1 MRGFDPEKMKQ
12 ARAEALANQ
21 PRLGFRP
28 RGSEQE
34 RGQPGPGLGFG
45 PTSVLEAQ
53 RAQAQ
58 NQAPD
63 TIPGMFK
70 PGEFVLPPDTVHA
83 MGGAGALQAAVDATH
98 TPAPEQAFVPRGF
111 KPKVFFANGGRPED
125 QIPLGGQ
132 RAAPAP
138 DGSQDN
144 PMNSELGR
152 NVSNTLNALG
162 GGAAGASGAVARAVD
177 AGIGANTALG
187 AGRAA
192 GIASRASSAAA
203 PLGVPA
209 AGAVGLGAA
218 YEADRPVGGLASYR
232 ANNSP
237 TPAAAPAASGAT
249 GTGLAGSG
257 APGSAMGPPSS
268 AAPQEVQ
275 PGIFRQ
281 GNSFSDSAQ
290 GAALGTQ
297 PRGLPSR
304 QNDLAA
310 QNLAAQSTARGF
322 TPGQRTEVEQ
332 PRLGFPGFRAPTVA
346 HSGNDWQA
354 RKDLQNLETGA
365 SSIMNRPEWSSA
377 GMARFRG
384 GGAQSGPPPAVAAY
398 QAALQTDSALRQAQP
413 GLDAE
418 TMRQNA
424 GLMREDMQQS
434 GGLQREAMQ
443 QAGETGRT
451 GMRVGI
457 EQQRLQGEAEARG
470 FKTRAQRQEEQLRN
484 TLLDPKATP
493 QQKQQAQQSMRA
505 IRGDADPSP
514 WGLQVTPATKNPD
527 GSTTEGSV
535 IRYNK
540 STGDVQRVDGGGAA
554 QPRANHIDILKKNPK
569 LAEQFDAFY
578 GSGAAKRYLG

>member
-1 MRGFDPEKMKQ
+1 MFGFQPGRREAQ
-12 ARAEALANQ
+12 AAEQ

-28 RGSEQE
+28 RSKAAALAE
-34 RGQPGPGLGFG
+34 
-45 PTSVLEAQ
+45 
-53 RAQAQ
+53 AQ

-63 TIPGMFK
+63 SIPAMVK

-111 KPKVFFANGGRPED
+111 KPKVFFANGGAPED
-125 QIPLGGQ
+125 QIPLGGYPK
-132 RAAPAP
+132 APTP
-138 DGSQDN
+138 DGSQSN
-144 PMNSELGR
+144 PMNTELGR
-152 NVSNTLNALG
+152 NVSNLANAVPGALG
-162 GGAAGASGAVARAVD
+162 GGASALARTGGAISGAINSGTNAARGLAVG
-177 AGIGANTALG
+177 AGIGG
-187 AGRAA
+187 G
-192 GIASRASSAAA
+192 AAA
-203 PLGVPA
+203 
-209 AGAVGLGAA
+209 
-218 YEADRPVGGLASYR
+218 
-232 ANNSP
+232 
-237 TPAAAPAASGAT
+237 AAAPAAASTMASPAPSTAPASSVAT
-249 GTGLAGSG
+249 PQATPPAGST
-257 APGSAMGPPSS
+257 MGPPSS

-281 GNSFSDSAQ
+281 GNSFGDSAQ
-290 GAALGTQ
+290 SAALGAQ

-365 SSIMNRPEWSSA
+365 SSIMNRPEFAAA

-434 GGLQREAMQ
+434 GGVQREAMQ

-451 GMRVGI
+451 GMRLGI

-484 TLLDPKATP
+484 TFLDPNATP
-493 QQKQQAQQSMRA
+493 QQRQQAQQSLATLQGKDKAPRWKTSVVQ
-505 IRGDADPSP
+505 GGVDAAGNKLPGY
-514 WGLQVTPATKNPD
+514 GLLTDEATGEYRVIAPGQDAQQKAPAV
-527 GSTTEGSV
+527 GSV
-535 IRYNK
+535 EGGYRFK
-540 STGDVQRVDGGGAA
+540 GGDPADQ
-554 QPRANHIDILKKNPK
+554 ANWVK
-569 LAEQFDAFY
+569 A
-578 GSGAAKRYLG
+578 

>member
-1 MRGFDPEKMKQ
+1 MRGFTPRKAFATE
-12 ARAEALANQ
+12 Q
-21 PRLGFRP
+21 PSEYTGP
-28 RGSEQE
+28 RGFAP
-34 RGQPGPGLGFG
+34 GQRAAL
-45 PTSVLEAQ
+45 
-53 RAQAQ
+53 AQAQ

-63 TIPGMFK
+63 SIPGMFK

-83 MGGAGALQAAVDATH
+83 MGGAGALQAAVNATH

-111 KPKVFFANGGRPED
+111 KPKVFFANGGAPED
-125 QIPLGGQ
+125 QIPLGGYPK
-132 RAAPAP
+132 APTP
-138 DGSQDN
+138 DGSQSN
-144 PMNSELGR
+144 PMNTELGR
-152 NVSNTLNALG
+152 NVSNLANAAPAGLGGALSVVGRTGGAISGAINSGTNAARGLAVGAGIG
-162 GGAAGASGAVARAVD
+162 GGAAAASA
-177 AGIGANTALG
+177 
-187 AGRAA
+187 
-192 GIASRASSAAA
+192 
-203 PLGVPA
+203 
-209 AGAVGLGAA
+209 
-218 YEADRPVGGLASYR
+218 
-232 ANNSP
+232 
-237 TPAAAPAASGAT
+237 PAAATTMASPAPSTAPANSVAT
-249 GTGLAGSG
+249 PQVTPPTGST
-257 APGSAMGPPSS
+257 MGPPSS
-268 AAPQEVQ
+268 AAPQEVP

-310 QNLAAQSTARGF
+310 QNLADLSTARGF

-365 SSIMNRPEWSSA
+365 SSIMNRPEYAAA

-484 TLLDPKATP
+484 TLLDPNATP

-514 WGLQVTPATKNPD
+514 WKVTVTPAIKNAD
-527 GSTTEGSV
+527 GSTTQGSI
-535 IRYNK
+535 IRHNGV
-540 STGDVQRVDGGGAA
+540 TGEVQQVDGAPI
-554 QPRANHIDILKKNPK
+554 QPPSNHVNILKKDPK
-569 LAEQFDAFY
+569 LAAQFDAFY
-578 GSGAAKRYLG
+578 GAGAAKRYLG

>member
-1 MRGFDPEKMKQ
+1 MFGFQPGRREAQ
-12 ARAEALANQ
+12 AAEQ

-28 RGSEQE
+28 RSKAAAVAE
-34 RGQPGPGLGFG
+34 
-45 PTSVLEAQ
+45 
-53 RAQAQ
+53 AQ

-63 TIPGMFK
+63 SIPAMVK

-125 QIPLGGQ
+125 QIPTDGYPK
-132 RAAPAP
+132 APAP
-138 DGSQDN
+138 DGSQSN
-144 PMNSELGR
+144 PMNTELGR
-152 NVSNTLNALG
+152 NVSNLANAVPGALGGSASALARTGGAISGAINTGTNAARGLAVGAGIG
-162 GGAAGASGAVARAVD
+162 GGAAA
-177 AGIGANTALG
+177 
-187 AGRAA
+187 
-192 GIASRASSAAA
+192 
-203 PLGVPA
+203 
-209 AGAVGLGAA
+209 
-218 YEADRPVGGLASYR
+218 
-232 ANNSP
+232 
-237 TPAAAPAASGAT
+237 AAAPAAASTMASTAPSTAPASSVAT
-249 GTGLAGSG
+249 PQATPPAGST
-257 APGSAMGPPSS
+257 MGPPSS
-268 AAPQEVQ
+268 AAPQEIQ
-275 PGIFRQ
+275 PGVFRQ
-281 GNSFSDSAQ
+281 GNSFADSAQ
-290 GAALGTQ
+290 GAALGAQ

-304 QNDLAA
+304 RNDAA
-310 QNLAAQSTARGF
+310 GENLASQYTARGF

-354 RKDLQNLETGA
+354 RKDLQNLEAGA
-365 SSIMNRPEWSSA
+365 SSIMNRPEYAAA

-434 GGLQREAMQ
+434 GGVQREAMQ

-451 GMRVGI
+451 GMRLGI

-484 TLLDPKATP
+484 TLLDPNATP

-514 WGLQVTPATKNPD
+514 WALQVTPATKNPD

-540 STGDVQRVDGGGAA
+540 STGDVQRVDGGGPRA
-554 QPRANHIDILKKNPK
+554 QPPAKESLVVGQVYTTPSGQLRWNGK
-569 LAEQFDAFY
+569 AFERM
-578 GSGAAKRYLG
+578 G

>member
-21 PRLGFRP
+21 PRLGFRL
-28 RGSEQE
+28 RGSGGQQE
-34 RGQPGPGLGFG
+34 EIQAGPGLGFG
-45 PTSVLEAQ
+45 PTSVLEA
-53 RAQAQ
+53 RKAQAQ

-63 TIPGMFK
+63 SIPAMVK

-98 TPAPEQAFVPRGF
+98 TPAPEEAFVPRGF

-125 QIPLGGQ
+125 QIPTDGYPK
-132 RAAPAP
+132 APGP
-138 DGSQDN
+138 DGSQSN
-144 PMNSELGR
+144 PMNTEVGR
-152 NVSNTLNALG
+152 NVSNLANAVPGALG
-162 GGAAGASGAVARAVD
+162 GSARAIARTGGAISGAINSGLNAPRALAAGA
-177 AGIGANTALG
+177 
-187 AGRAA
+187 
-192 GIASRASSAAA
+192 GIAGGAAA
-203 PLGVPA
+203 
-209 AGAVGLGAA
+209 
-218 YEADRPVGGLASYR
+218 S
-232 ANNSP
+232 
-237 TPAAAPAASGAT
+237 TPAAASTGVNPVPSTAPAATSTSPQAT
-249 GTGLAGSG
+249 PPAGST
-257 APGSAMGPPSS
+257 MGPPSS

-275 PGIFRQ
+275 PGIFRH
-281 GNSFSDSAQ
+281 GNSFGDSAQ
-290 GAALGTQ
+290 SAALGAQ

-365 SSIMNRPEWSSA
+365 SSIMNRPEFAAA

-418 TMRQNA
+418 AMRQNA

-434 GGLQREAMQ
+434 GGVQREAMQ

-451 GMRVGI
+451 GMRLGI
-457 EQQRLQGEAEARG
+457 ERQRLQGEAEARG
-470 FKTRAQRQEEQLRN
+470 FKTRAQLQEEQLRN
-484 TLLDPKATP
+484 TLLDPNATP
-493 QQKQQAQQSMRA
+493 QQRQQAQQSLRA
-505 IRGDADPSP
+505 INGETDPSQ
-514 WGLQVTPATKNPD
+514 WALQVTPSAKNPD
-527 GSTTEGSV
+527 GSTSEGSV
-535 IRYNK
+535 YRINK
-540 STGDVQRVDGGGAA
+540 ATGDVQRVDGGQGEAKPLPPKAELKSGQVYQTARGAA
-554 QPRANHIDILKKNPK
+554 RWDGT
-569 LAEQFDAFY
+569 QFVPIA
-578 GSGAAKRYLG
+578 

>member
-1 MRGFDPEKMKQ
+1 MRGFTPRKASATEQ
-12 ARAEALANQ
+12 PSEYTGARGFAPGQRAAL
-21 PRLGFRP
+21 
-28 RGSEQE
+28 
-34 RGQPGPGLGFG
+34 
-45 PTSVLEAQ
+45 
-53 RAQAQ
+53 AQAQ

-63 TIPGMFK
+63 SIPAMVK

-125 QIPLGGQ
+125 QIPTDGYPK
-132 RAAPAP
+132 APAP
-138 DGSQDN
+138 DGSQSN
-144 PMNSELGR
+144 PLNTELGR
-152 NVSNTLNALG
+152 NVSNLANAVPGALG
-162 GGAAGASGAVARAVD
+162 GGASALARTGGAISGAINSGTNAARGLAVG
-177 AGIGANTALG
+177 AGIGG
-187 AGRAA
+187 G
-192 GIASRASSAAA
+192 AAA
-203 PLGVPA
+203 
-209 AGAVGLGAA
+209 
-218 YEADRPVGGLASYR
+218 
-232 ANNSP
+232 
-237 TPAAAPAASGAT
+237 AAAPAAASTMASPAPSTAPASSVAT
-249 GTGLAGSG
+249 PQATPPAGST
-257 APGSAMGPPSS
+257 MGPPSS

-290 GAALGTQ
+290 GAALGNE

-304 QNDLAA
+304 RNDAA
-310 QNLAAQSTARGF
+310 GENLASQYTARGF

-365 SSIMNRPEWSSA
+365 SSIMNRPEFAAA

-413 GLDAE
+413 GLEAE

-424 GLMREDMQQS
+424 GLAREGIQQE

-484 TLLDPKATP
+484 TLLDPNATP

-514 WGLQVTPATKNPD
+514 WKVTVTPAVKNAD
-527 GSTTEGSV
+527 GSTSQGSI
-535 IRYNK
+535 IRHNAVTGEVQQVDAGAK
-540 STGDVQRVDGGGAA
+540 SPVGASYTPTSDAVALLKSNPSMAKQFDEFYGVGAA
-554 QPRANHIDILKKNPK
+554 QKA
-569 LAEQFDAFY
+569 LAA
-578 GSGAAKRYLG
+578 R

>member
-1 MRGFDPEKMKQ
+1 MRGFDPEKMKR

-28 RGSEQE
+28 RGSGGQQE
-34 RGQPGPGLGFG
+34 EIQAGPGLGFG
-45 PTSVLEAQ
+45 PTSVLEA
-53 RAQAQ
+53 RKAQAQ

-63 TIPGMFK
+63 SIPAMVK

-111 KPKVFFANGGRPED
+111 KPKVFFANGGAPED
-125 QIPLGGQ
+125 QIPLGGYPK
-132 RAAPAP
+132 APTP
-138 DGSQDN
+138 DGSQSN
-144 PMNSELGR
+144 PMNTELGR
-152 NVSNTLNALG
+152 NVSNLANAAPGALG
-162 GGAAGASGAVARAVD
+162 GSARAIARTGGAISGALNSGLNAPRAL
-177 AGIGANTALG
+177 AGG
-187 AGRAA
+187 A
-192 GIASRASSAAA
+192 GIAGGAAA
-203 PLGVPA
+203 
-209 AGAVGLGAA
+209 
-218 YEADRPVGGLASYR
+218 S
-232 ANNSP
+232 
-237 TPAAAPAASGAT
+237 TPAAASTGVNPVPSTAPAATSTSPQAT
-249 GTGLAGSG
+249 PPAGS
-257 APGSAMGPPSS
+257 PMGPPSS

-281 GNSFSDSAQ
+281 GNSFGDSAQ
-290 GAALGTQ
+290 SAALGAQ

-332 PRLGFPGFRAPTVA
+332 PRLGFPGFRTPTIA

-365 SSIMNRPEWSSA
+365 SSIMNRPEFAAA

-434 GGLQREAMQ
+434 GGVQREAMQ

-451 GMRVGI
+451 GMRLGI

-484 TLLDPKATP
+484 TLLDPNATP

-514 WGLQVTPATKNPD
+514 WKVTVTPAVKNAD
-527 GSTTEGSV
+527 GSTSQGSI
-535 IRYNK
+535 IRHN
-540 STGDVQRVDGGGAA
+540 SVTGEVQQVEGGGG
-554 QPRANHIDILKKNPK
+554 QTPK
-569 LAEQFDAFY
+569 VATQAQFDALPK
-578 GSGAAKRYLG
+578 GATYIGEDGRTYRKPA